1 MESQSHLF
9 GALFLRQ
16 ISRLQDHQSVP
27 STAMSL
33 IGIPLNETPVRFF
46 PHEIADL
53 TIALEFMNLENGLP
67 KHKWLWSMRYATLLW
82 LYIICVIPFDLAQ
95 FDEPDNIGG
104 TARAL
109 QDVAKRHLGASGLE
123 REAAALL
130 LSRLYM
136 RCVDFLS
143 LMTYLD
149 LTSIGRIQA

>member
-1 MESQSHLF
+1 
-9 GALFLRQ
+9 
-16 ISRLQDHQSVP
+16 
-27 STAMSL
+27 
-33 IGIPLNETPVRFF
+33 LNEVTVRFF

-53 TIALEFMNLENGLP
+53 TIALEFMNLENGLA
-67 KHKWLWSMRYATLLW
+67 KHRWLWSMRYATLLW
-82 LYIICVIPFDLAQ
+82 LYIICIIPFDLAQ

-136 RCVDFLS
+136 RYVELSITSEVPGTYVNRKDTGSGFHDFVESTHTFVQNSEIVFEVSNVS
-143 LMTYLD
+143 LGFD
-149 LTSIGRIQA
+149 KV